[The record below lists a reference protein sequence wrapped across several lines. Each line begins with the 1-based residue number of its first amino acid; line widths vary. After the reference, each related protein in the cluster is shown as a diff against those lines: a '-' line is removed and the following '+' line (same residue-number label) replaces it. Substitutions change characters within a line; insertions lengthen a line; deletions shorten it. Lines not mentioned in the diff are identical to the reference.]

1 MTWLLSLEL
10 LAIYEAGTNGDRVR
24 SVVEGGGEE
33 GVRDKRQ
40 TENEV
45 HRRHQLNNCSKHSTC
60 MRVYL
65 MQKLP
70 CSFAPAESS

>member
-33 GVRDKRQ
+33 GSEINNRQ
-40 TENEV
+40 KTRFV
-45 HRRHQLNNCSKHSTC
+45 DGTSSTTAA
-60 MRVYL
+60 
-65 MQKLP
+65 
-70 CSFAPAESS
+70 STAPACACT